1 MKKSSSAFPLGYSM
15 QQSLRL
21 ACSHGLQKHLKMIWT
36 VQFLTI
42 ATFIRLQCKPFSPCL
57 VDARA
62 KKKKGMDTLYTN
74 SNVTQKTLHTTLSDC
89 DTAIYSYISTDAPKI
104 TYDMLHWTVFDK
116 IPNVS
121 IVIGFQIPE
130 DNIITELNYNLSV
143 FSSSGLELQVHA
155 GEDLEHHIKL

>member
-1 MKKSSSAFPLGYSM
+1 M
-15 QQSLRL
+15 
-21 ACSHGLQKHLKMIWT
+21 
-36 VQFLTI
+36 
-42 ATFIRLQCKPFSPCL
+42 
-57 VDARA
+57 
-62 KKKKGMDTLYTN
+62 
-74 SNVTQKTLHTTLSDC
+74 SDC

-104 TYDMLHWTVFDK
+104 TYDMLRWTVFDK